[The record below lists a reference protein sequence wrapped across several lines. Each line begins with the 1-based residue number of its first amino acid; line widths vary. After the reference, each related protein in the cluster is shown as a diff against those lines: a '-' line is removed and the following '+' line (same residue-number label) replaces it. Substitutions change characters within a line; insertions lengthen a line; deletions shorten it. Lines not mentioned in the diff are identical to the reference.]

1 MKSIYSLQR
10 PEVIQLRRRPFETL
24 CVSSMQSAL
33 LVQCLVERFGLQ
45 VFWILLS
52 SVVFLFIWYV
62 KVCLRLRPS
71 RSTLS
76 VVLRSVQNLILVYAS
91 SVPMHCVHFD
101 S

>member
-52 SVVFLFIWYV
+52 SVFFVF
-62 KVCLRLRPS
+62 
-71 RSTLS
+71 
-76 VVLRSVQNLILVYAS
+76 
-91 SVPMHCVHFD
+91 M
-101 S
+101 

>member
-52 SVVFLFIWYV
+52 SVFLLCKGLLETAPIQKYSEFCL
-62 KVCLRLRPS
+62 KVRAESYYCVRFSFANALRQLC
-71 RSTLS
+71 
-76 VVLRSVQNLILVYAS
+76 S
-91 SVPMHCVHFD
+91 S
-101 S
+101 